1 MAYYGFVESGL
12 FVPSVFFRG
21 PYTLI
26 SSLGNFE
33 RINILTSYSTPSSS
47 LEGESL
53 VLNDVMFGFRNRGVG
68 LSCHAY
74 QFRGELACTFGCAL
88 DNTPAE
94 MFDKTLEAFKDWVE
108 VLF

>member
-1 MAYYGFVESGL
+1 M
-12 FVPSVFFRG
+12 PSEFFRG
-21 PYTLI
+21 PYTLV
-26 SSLGNFE
+26 SSLGNLD
-33 RINILTSYSTPSSS
+33 RLNILPSYPTRSSS
-47 LEGESL
+47 SGGDPII
-53 VLNDVMFGFRNRGVG
+53 LNDVMFGFRNRGAG

-74 QFRGELACTFGCAL
+74 QFKGELSCAFASAL